1 MPMPTTA
8 STTACVQKD
17 EVETLASVI
26 AMISAE
32 RMKSVLIAPAI
43 FCSSSCARIERAR
56 RRRSSVV
63 ACAACGM
70 TSSRIFSAPS

>member
-8 STTACVQKD
+8 STMACIWKD
-17 EVETLASVI
+17 AVETVESVI

-43 FCSSSCARIERAR
+43 FCSSSSLG
-56 RRRSSVV
+56 SSAALPASSGV
-63 ACAACGM
+63 AAA
-70 TSSRIFSAPS
+70 